1 MPDEFQYDPVS
12 KSYGDVTRRPEVK
25 SSTIEFIAPSEY
37 MLRPPQP
44 AIYLFLLDV
53 SMIAQQSGYLKTV
66 CESLIEHLDGMP
78 GDARTQIGFIAYD
91 SAVHFYSIADSF
103 NQPHEITIVDIED
116 VFLPR
121 PDNLLINMKEC
132 KELIKDLLT
141 MLPTRYA
148 QTHESSSALGA
159 ALQVAFKLMVNVLSR
174 LGCQ

>member
-1 MPDEFQYDPVS
+1 MPEEFQYDPVS

-66 CESLIEHLDGMP
+66 CDSLIEHLDGIP
-78 GDARTQIGFIAYD
+78 GDARTKIGFIAYD
-91 SAVHFYSIADSF
+91 SAVHFYSIAESF
-103 NQPHEITIVDIED
+103 NQPHEITVVDIED
-116 VFLPR
+116 VFIPR
-121 PDNLLINMKEC
+121 PDNLLINLKEC

-141 MLPTRYA
+141 MLPTRFA
-148 QTHESSSALGA
+148 QTHDSNSALGA
-159 ALQVAFKLMVNVLSR
+159 ALQVAFKLMVN
-174 LGCQ
+174 